1 MGGFGSGGHN
11 QRRLRTEHFRK
22 LDAAGLQRAGLF
34 REGRRGTVSWKSGQ
48 ETDASIA
55 VIGGQNAI
63 ALEYKGKP
71 KDSPS
76 WTDFRERFGIDWSER
91 HFGGAQAYFTCRGCG
106 KRARLLY
113 LAYFR
118 FRCRACHGLVH
129 ASSQERPGDR
139 ATRKNQ
145 KLREKIGAPLG
156 LGDIV
161 LRPKGMHNAT
171 FSKYVERICGAEQEV
186 WDDAAR
192 FLKRL
197 RAPDAAFLE
206 TLKESAFWR

>member
-11 QRRLRTEHFRK
+11 KRRLRAEHFRT

-34 REGRRGTVSWKSGQ
+34 RDGQRGTVSWKIGQ

-55 VIGGQNAI
+55 VIGGQLAI
-63 ALEYKGKP
+63 ELEYKGKP
-71 KDSPS
+71 KDSGS
-76 WTDFRERFGIDWSER
+76 WTDYRERFGIDWSER

-145 KLREKIGAPLG
+145 KLRAKIGAPLG

-161 LRPKGMHNAT
+161 LRQRGCITQLSANMSNAFATLNKRSGMMRRGSSNVCA
-171 FSKYVERICGAEQEV
+171 RQMP
-186 WDDAAR
+186 R
-192 FLKRL
+192 FLTR
-197 RAPDAAFLE
+197 
-206 TLKESAFWR
+206 